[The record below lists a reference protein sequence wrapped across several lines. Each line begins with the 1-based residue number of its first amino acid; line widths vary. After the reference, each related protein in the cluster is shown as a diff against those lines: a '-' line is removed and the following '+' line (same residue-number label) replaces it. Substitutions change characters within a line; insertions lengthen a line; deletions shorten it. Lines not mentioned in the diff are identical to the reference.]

1 MDKNWEDHV
10 FGPFFKII
18 QDDSIYAANYV
29 ISHYGSALR
38 TLNMRNNVSRKVV
51 KKLNLKQKTEISTKK
66 DLIFME
72 VTYWNARID
81 ISYRDFFYN

>member
-29 ISHYGSALR
+29 ISHYGSALCYI
-38 TLNMRNNVSRKVV
+38 T
-51 KKLNLKQKTEISTKK
+51 Q
-66 DLIFME
+66 
-72 VTYWNARID
+72 
-81 ISYRDFFYN
+81 

>member
-10 FGPFFKII
+10 LDPFSKII
-18 QDDSIYAANYV
+18 QDDSINYV